1 MATNTVINVSYQ
13 TEHTGPWT
21 PVQIVID
28 LQKFVDAKSPDKY
41 VKELVELGN
50 MGSPVISI
58 SYNYSKEVA
67 QKMLDIK

>member
-1 MATNTVINVSYQ
+1 MATNTVINVNYQ
-13 TEHTGPWT
+13 TDNNGPWV
-21 PVQIVID
+21 PVQINID
-28 LQKFVDAKSPDKY
+28 LHKFIDAKSPDKY
-41 VKELVELGN
+41 VKELVELGT